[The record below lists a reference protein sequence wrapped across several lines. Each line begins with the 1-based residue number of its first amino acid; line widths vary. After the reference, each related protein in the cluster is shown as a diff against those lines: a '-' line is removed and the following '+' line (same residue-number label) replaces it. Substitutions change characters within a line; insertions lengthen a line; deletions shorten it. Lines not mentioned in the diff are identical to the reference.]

1 MDMSL
6 ATSCGPSSSTQI
18 DLIRLVVEMAGPD
31 TFVIGILLGAVAIA
45 WHTLRRESFVSLAL
59 ARA

>member
-6 ATSCGPSSSTQI
+6 ATSCGSSSAQI

-31 TFVIGILLGAVAIA
+31 TFVIGLLFGAMAVA

-59 ARA
+59 AWS

>member
-6 ATSCGPSSSTQI
+6 ATSCGPSAQI

-31 TFVIGILLGAVAIA
+31 TFVIGLLLGAMAVA

>member
-6 ATSCGPSSSTQI
+6 ATSCGPSQI

-31 TFVIGILLGAVAIA
+31 TFVIGILLGAMAVA
-45 WHTLRRESFVSLAL
+45 WHTLRRETFVTLAL
-59 ARA
+59 AWS